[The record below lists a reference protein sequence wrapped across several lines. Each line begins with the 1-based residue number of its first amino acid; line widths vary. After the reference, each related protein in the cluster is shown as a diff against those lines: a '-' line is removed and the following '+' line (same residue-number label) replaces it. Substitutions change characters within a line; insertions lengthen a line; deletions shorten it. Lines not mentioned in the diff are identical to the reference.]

1 MQKDVHLLTADE
13 KTVVLSRERFAADN
27 RAPRSLR
34 TSPTLASKPF
44 DRTARVWRKI
54 RDQIFRKSC
63 SKIYLFRLPWNGILS
78 WERRVYYCERKL
90 RLVFPDYKY
99 KYYGFDV
106 VNSNFAITRLV
117 FIYDY
122 KHESSDNINE
132 YYFSPK
138 HGRSK
143 QTNVSIDDIQIDNAG
158 NSFFLFSPFLFSS
171 SLHLPVRPTFV
182 REMN

>member
-44 DRTARVWRKI
+44 DRTARVWKKI

-78 WERRVYYCERKL
+78 WERHVYYCERKL

-106 VNSNFAITRLV
+106 VNSNFTITRLV

-122 KHESSDNINE
+122 KHTSRATILTNIISLRNTVVPNKRT
-132 YYFSPK
+132 F
-138 HGRSK
+138 RSTIYK
-143 QTNVSIDDIQIDNAG
+143 LIMRAILF
-158 NSFFLFSPFLFSS
+158 SFFPLSFFHRPYTSLFD
-171 SLHLPVRPTFV
+171 LHSY
-182 REMN
+182 EK